1 MAEWV
6 LSCRAVLPVLLGVNQ
21 LTQPSS
27 QGREREA
34 GSSARCDGDGDA
46 DGARVGGLGQ
56 WLACAWWLQP
66 QPDRYRERDG

>member
-1 MAEWV
+1 VAEWV

-46 DGARVGGLGQ
+46 DGARVGG
-56 WLACAWWLQP
+56 
-66 QPDRYRERDG
+66 